1 MSETGHTTRL
11 SLGLSNSVREH
22 STRWTSTLFRPQRI
36 HVSWD
41 ASCSQMFPNKS
52 FSTVPVKTLCSVSD
66 AWKMNTRYWKDY
78 DNQWKLYTEE
88 NNYWCLHAKYIITMS
103 KTFWG
108 GNKWGKSKL
117 FCGRQEPTGSRSE
130 QIWWWTDCDWWGNHK
145 LKQAWSLQR
154 VKGFHKHWGTLGLDR
169 LKPCRKELSVT
180 VCDRE
185 AEDRLRICTM
195 RAMPIG

>member
-1 MSETGHTTRL
+1 MECTEFSEEWGKKDATSRHLGCILWVIQARKWFLVVSERGHTTRL

-22 STRWTSTLFRPQRI
+22 STWWTSTPFRPQRI

-108 GNKWGKSKL
+108 GNKRGKSKL

-130 QIWWWTDCDWWGNHK
+130 QMMM
-145 LKQAWSLQR
+145 
-154 VKGFHKHWGTLGLDR
+154 
-169 LKPCRKELSVT
+169 
-180 VCDRE
+180 
-185 AEDRLRICTM
+185 DRLRLV
-195 RAMPIG
+195 GES